1 MKLSEL
7 GGKEIINLYNGER
20 LGVIGN
26 SDLVFD
32 EVSGKIIYLIIPK
45 KRAHFFVL
53 GDRSKSE
60 VSWDAIR
67 KIGPDIIIIDMEDH
81 SYKKYDYLR
90 KSKNY
95 A

>member
-7 GGKEIINLYNGER
+7 GGKEIINLYNGAR

-32 EVSGKIIYLIIPK
+32 EVSGKIIYLLIPK

-53 GDRSKSE
+53 GERSYTE

-67 KIGPDIIIIDMEDH
+67 KIGPDIVIVDMEER
-81 SYKKYDYLR
+81 SYKKYDFR

-95 A
+95 V

>member
-7 GGKEIINLYNGER
+7 GGKEIINLYNGAR

-32 EVSGKIIYLIIPK
+32 EVSGKIMYLIIPK
-45 KRAHFFVL
+45 KRALFFAL
-53 GDRSKSE
+53 GEQSKAE

-67 KIGPDIIIIDMEDH
+67 KIGPDIVIIDVEDRSH
-81 SYKKYDYLR
+81 
-90 KSKNY
+90 KNMMI
-95 A
+95 

>member
-7 GGKEIINLYNGER
+7 GGKEIINLYNGAR

-32 EVSGKIIYLIIPK
+32 EVSGKIIYLLIPK

-53 GDRSKSE
+53 GERSYTE

-67 KIGPDIIIIDMEDH
+67 KIGPDIVSVDMEER
-81 SYKKYDYLR
+81 SYKKYDFR

-95 A
+95 V

>member
-7 GGKEIINLYNGER
+7 GGKEIINLYNGAR

-26 SDLVFD
+26 SDLVFE
-32 EVSGKIIYLIIPK
+32 EVSGKIIYLLIPK
-45 KRAHFFVL
+45 KRTLFFVL
-53 GDRSKSE
+53 GDRSYTE

-67 KIGPDIIIIDMEDH
+67 KIGPDIVIIEMEDR
-81 SYKKYDYLR
+81 SNKKYDILR

>member
-1 MKLSEL
+1 MRLSEL
-7 GGKEIINLYNGER
+7 GGKEIINLYNGAR

-32 EVSGKIIYLIIPK
+32 KVSGKIIYLLIPK
-45 KRAHFFVL
+45 KRAYFFLL
-53 GDRSKSE
+53 GDRNYTE

-67 KIGPDIIIIDMEDH
+67 KVGPDIVIIDMEDRSH
-81 SYKKYDYLR
+81 KKYDDLR

>member
-7 GGKEIINLYNGER
+7 GGKEIINLYNGAR

-32 EVSGKIIYLIIPK
+32 EVSGKIIYLLIPK

-53 GDRSKSE
+53 GERSYTE

-67 KIGPDIIIIDMEDH
+67 KIGPDIVIVDMEER
-81 SYKKYDYLR
+81 SYKKYDLR

-95 A
+95 V